1 MSEEMKLGVLY
12 ENLNRLNSPIQVVS
26 SRTGKVLLRRMLP
39 QHLSIYRDV
48 TVCATQ
54 LQMYLSPDK
63 EYAMPIAVCYVW
75 DFEFEEA
82 KLEAGRKRND

>member
-1 MSEEMKLGVLY
+1 MKLGELY
-12 ENLNRLNSPIQVVS
+12 KNLDYLDSPIRVIS

-39 QHLSIYRDV
+39 QHLSVYGDV
-48 TVCATQ
+48 TVQATQ

-63 EYAMPIAVCYVW
+63 ESARPIAVCYVW

-82 KLEAGRKRND
+82 KLEAGNND